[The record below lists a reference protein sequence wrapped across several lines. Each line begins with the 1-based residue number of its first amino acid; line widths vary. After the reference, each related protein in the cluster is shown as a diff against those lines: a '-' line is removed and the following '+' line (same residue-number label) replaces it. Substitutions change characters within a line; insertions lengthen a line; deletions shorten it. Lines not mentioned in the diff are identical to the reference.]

1 MSECKCETKTKK
13 KSNLHTIFSVSFFLS
28 IIYVFGPK
36 VWNVPPRE
44 RERENG
50 TRHMTYIKI
59 IVNETTKHDY
69 YGDDDNDNDNGDDD
83 DDDS

>member
-1 MSECKCETKTKK
+1 MVCVWAKSVECSTK
-13 KSNLHTIFSVSFFLS
+13 
-28 IIYVFGPK
+28 
-36 VWNVPPRE
+36 

-69 YGDDDNDNDNGDDD
+69 YGDDDNDNDNADDDD